1 MASTGATYPTA
12 YSAATATNP
21 QNMYGAGT
29 VNSIGKMYAKYNTFG
44 FSIPSGATIDGIE
57 VQYRAYG
64 DFGSHKAKSTL
75 YYNGRA
81 TAAPTTYTTATFG
94 GSYSIKTVGGPTT
107 TWGRTWADT
116 DFSDANFAIRYDADA
131 AADFGYTDW
140 MTVNVYYT
148 VAATTPGIWVNV
160 AGADKRGAA
169 VYVNVGGVAKLMNN
183 MYVNVS
189 GAAKAIVFS

>member
-12 YSAATATNP
+12 YSAATLTNP

-29 VNSIGKMYAKYNTFG
+29 ANSIGAMYGKYITFG

-57 VQYRAYG
+57 VQYRG
-64 DFGSHKAKSTL
+64 KCDFSVNTAKSTL
-75 YYNGRA
+75 YYNGQA
-81 TAAPTTYTTATFG
+81 TAAPTTYTTTAFG
-94 GSYSIKTVGGPTT
+94 SSYSIKTVGGPTT

-116 DFSDANFAIRYDADA
+116 DFSDANFAIRYDSKAG
-131 AADFGYTDW
+131 DFGYMDW
-140 MTVNVYYT
+140 LTVNVYYT